1 MATTDA
7 DRTRILSQLD
17 EIFSAEPGFGRS
29 SLSTTDAI
37 GEAKAI
43 SASTSDKEYRSL
55 MRAGNATSHSK
66 LSLLVKCARYYE
78 LDMLRANSSE
88 PAAESTNIDFAFG
101 HAVGSGIQTY
111 GATRDLVSAQFAA
124 FMAWKVDYAAEKLDA
139 RGNPTGKSLAM
150 ALHAVEQFQYFY
162 NEQLSE
168 YDVLRFPDGR
178 PAVEISFAV
187 DTQNGYFH
195 FGHIDTVLRN
205 RVTGKLAVWEGK
217 TTGANVVADAA
228 YANSYQALGYS
239 VVVDAMAQELGVP
252 GGEYEV
258 LYIVY
263 SSKDREFH
271 LLPFT
276 KNRTQRAEWLQSLL
290 LTHNQL
296 QQYKELGFY
305 PKNGEQCLDKWGKTC
320 KWYGTCQ
327 MRNESLFPGV
337 EVSSIS
343 GVDAIKKVDFLF
355 TLDQLVAAQRNRG

>member
-7 DRTRILSQLD
+7 DKARILSRLD
-17 EIFSAEPGFGRS
+17 EIFSADGGLGTSTLS
-29 SLSTTDAI
+29 STDAL

-55 MRAGNATSHSK
+55 MRAGNATSNSK
-66 LSLLVKCARYYE
+66 LSLLTRCARHYE
-78 LDMLRANSSE
+78 LDMLRANS
-88 PAAESTNIDFAFG
+88 AEAPGESSNVDFAFG

-111 GATRDLVSAQFAA
+111 GATRDLVSAQFSA
-124 FMAWKVDYAAEKLDA
+124 FMAWKIDYAAEKLDA
-139 RGNPTGKSLAM
+139 RGNSTGKSLAM

-162 NEQLSE
+162 AEQLNE
-168 YDVLRFPDGR
+168 YEVLRFPDGR
-178 PAVEISFAV
+178 PAVEVSFAV
-187 DTQNGYFH
+187 DTQNGFYH

-205 RVTGKLAVWEGK
+205 RITGKLAVWEGK
-217 TTGANVVADAA
+217 TTGASTVADAA

-239 VVVDAMAQELGVP
+239 VVVDAMAQELGIP

-276 KNRTQRAEWLQSLL
+276 KNRAQRAEWLQSLL

-296 QQYKELGFY
+296 QQYKQLGFY
-305 PKNGEQCLDKWGKTC
+305 PKNGDQCLDKWGKTC

-337 EVSSIS
+337 EVTEI
-343 GVDAIKKVDFLF
+343 GGADAIKKVDFLF